1 MSKYREH
8 YQPSEDTMP
17 SWLKRALAYATVLCI
32 LITVFY

>member
-8 YQPSEDTMP
+8 YQSSEDTMP
-17 SWLKRALAYATVLCI
+17 SWLKQVLGYAIILCI